1 MDLIELELSVSF
13 INVDYMVV
21 VINSKSATLKREKE
35 LISWG
40 VKITAALGAF
50 GKSPSFPE
58 AATQSHK
65 YFSVLLLSR
74 PAKDDFPNKY
84 RIPF

>member
-1 MDLIELELSVSF
+1 VKF
-13 INVDYMVV
+13 I
-21 VINSKSATLKREKE
+21 
-35 LISWG
+35 
-40 VKITAALGAF
+40 AALGAF
-50 GKSPSFPE
+50 GEMKSFPE
-58 AATQSHK
+58 AAATRSHK

>member
-1 MDLIELELSVSF
+1 VNLIELELRVSF

-21 VINSKSATLKREKE
+21 VINSKSARKGLRWKVEMRK
-35 LISWG
+35 G
-40 VKITAALGAF
+40 VRTENRFAK
-50 GKSPSFPE
+50 SFPQGPK
-58 AATQSHK
+58 THFNTH
-65 YFSVLLLSR
+65 FSQLALRLLSR